1 MTVTQIPI
9 DVDAES
15 FEASLAEM
23 ATFVDDTQDG
33 WTRQVFS
40 DPYRGSREFVA
51 AKMRQAG
58 LDVTLDA
65 GGNVVGRLEGRGSKA
80 GVTLKPIMTGSHTD
94 TVRGGGRF
102 DGIVGVLG
110 AIEAVAAMRRS
121 GVTLNRD
128 LYVVDFL
135 GEEPNEFGISCVGS
149 RSLAGVLIPEH
160 LNMIGASG
168 DTLGDT
174 LAKVGINPD
183 SALRNAWAPNSL
195 HAYIELHIEQGPL
208 LEKSGHDIGV
218 VTAIAGIDRL
228 MARFVGR
235 ADHAGATPMD
245 GRLDALSAAAAA
257 VLTIEREGCGAPVH
271 GVATTGR
278 IESYPGSFNVVPSEA
293 RLWAE
298 LRSTDQSW
306 LHGVKGRLAEQI
318 GLEANRRGVSHMIE
332 WLTDQDAVPTEPAI
346 RDRIALCAERLG
358 YTWTP
363 VPSGAGHDAAH
374 MVHLGPMGMIFIPS
388 VGGRSHCPEEFTP
401 IEDIARGIH
410 VLAKTLSEL
419 DVTTSLAS

>member
-1 MTVTQIPI
+1 MTQTLIEPDAQSVEAAIA
-9 DVDAES
+9 DLAGYVDS
-15 FEASLAEM
+15 
-23 ATFVDDTQDG
+23 TQDG

-40 DPYRGSREFVA
+40 DPYRASREFVA
-51 AKMRQAG
+51 KRMHDAG
-58 LDVTLDA
+58 LEVTHDA
-65 GGNVVGRLEGRGSKA
+65 GGNVVGRLPGRASAA
-80 GVTLKPIMTGSHTD
+80 GLALKPILTGSHTD

-110 AIEAVAAMRRS
+110 AIEAVEALHRA

-128 LYVVDFL
+128 LFVVDFL

-149 RSLAGVLIPEH
+149 RSIAGILLPEH
-160 LNMIGASG
+160 LDMTGASG
-168 DTLGDT
+168 QSMGNTLT
-174 LAKVGINPD
+174 AVGLDPQA
-183 SALRNAWAPNSL
+183 ALRNAWAPGSL

-208 LEKSGHDIGV
+208 LEQSGHEIGV

-228 MARFVGR
+228 MAKFIGR
-235 ADHAGATPMD
+235 SDHAGATPMD
-245 GRLDALSAAAAA
+245 ARLDALTAAAAA

-298 LRSTDQSW
+298 LRSTDSEW
-306 LHGVKGRLAEQI
+306 LSGAKGRLAKEI
-318 GLEANRRGVSHMIE
+318 GLEADRRGVSHMIE
-332 WLTDQDAVPTEPAI
+332 WLTDQDAVPTAPAI
-346 RDRIALCAERLG
+346 RDVIAASADRLG
-358 YTWTP
+358 HTWAA

-388 VGGRSHCPEEFTP
+388 TGGRSHCAEEFTP
-401 IEDIARGIH
+401 TADIVRGIR
-410 VLAKTLSEL
+410 VLAETLSEL
-419 DVTTSLAS
+419 DRAETLAA

>member
-1 MTVTQIPI
+1 MTTALIEP
-9 DVDAES
+9 DAQAV
-15 FEASLAEM
+15 EASIAELAG
-23 ATFVDDTQDG
+23 FVDSTQDG

-40 DPYRGSREFVA
+40 DPYRASRELVA
-51 AKMRQAG
+51 ARMRDAG
-58 LDVTLDA
+58 MDVTLDA
-65 GGNVVGRLEGRGSKA
+65 GGNVVGRLAGRASQVGL
-80 GVTLKPIMTGSHTD
+80 TLKPIMTGSHTD

-102 DGIVGVLG
+102 DGVVGVLG
-110 AIEAVAAMRRS
+110 AVEAVAAMRRS

-149 RSLAGVLIPEH
+149 RSIAGVLLPEH
-160 LNMIGASG
+160 LDMAGTSG
-168 DTLGDT
+168 QTMGRTLEG
-174 LAKVGINPD
+174 VGLDPQA
-183 SALRNAWAPNSL
+183 ALNNAWGKDSL

-208 LEKSGHDIGV
+208 LERSGHEIGV

-228 MARFVGR
+228 MARFIGR

-245 GRLDALSAAAAA
+245 ARLDALGAAASA

-298 LRSTDQSW
+298 LRSTDSEW
-306 LHGVKGRLAEQI
+306 LSGVKGRLAREI
-318 GLEANRRGVSHMIE
+318 GLEADRRGVSHMIE
-332 WLTDQDAVPTEPAI
+332 WLTDQDAVPTAPAI
-346 RDRIALCAERLG
+346 RDLIARGADRLG
-358 YTWTP
+358 HSWTP

-388 VGGRSHCPEEFTP
+388 AGGRSHCAEEFTP
-401 IEDIARGIH
+401 TEDIVRGIS
-410 VLAKTLSEL
+410 VLAETLQEL
-419 DVTTSLAS
+419 DHAETLAA

>member
-1 MTVTQIPI
+1 MTQIPLEA
-9 DVDAES
+9 DAQS
-15 FEASLAEM
+15 VEASLAEL
-23 ATFVDDTQDG
+23 AGFVDDTQEG

-40 DPYRGSREFVA
+40 DPYRASREFVA
-51 AKMRQAG
+51 GKMRDAG
-58 LDVTLDA
+58 LEVTLDG
-65 GGNVVGRLEGRGSKA
+65 GGNVVGRLPGRASAA
-80 GVTLKPIMTGSHTD
+80 GLSLKPIMTGSHTD

-121 GVTLNRD
+121 GVALNRD

-149 RSLAGVLIPEH
+149 RSLAGVLLPEH
-160 LNMIGASG
+160 LDMPGTSG
-168 DTLGDT
+168 QSMGRTLE
-174 LAKVGINPD
+174 AVGLDPQA
-183 SALRNAWAPNSL
+183 ALDNAWGRNSL

-208 LEKSGHDIGV
+208 LERSGHEIGV

-228 MARFVGR
+228 MARFIGR

-245 GRLDALSAAAAA
+245 ARLDALGAAASA

-298 LRSTDQSW
+298 LRSTDQGW
-306 LHGVKGRLAEQI
+306 LSGAKGRLAREI
-318 GLEANRRGVSHMIE
+318 GLEADRRGVSHMIE
-332 WLTDQDAVPTEPAI
+332 WLTDQDAVPTAPAI
-346 RDRIALCAERLG
+346 RDLVARSADRLG
-358 YTWTP
+358 FSWAP

-388 VGGRSHCPEEFTP
+388 TGGRSHCPEEFTP
-401 IEDIARGIH
+401 TADIVRGIQ
-410 VLAKTLSEL
+410 VLAETLAEL
-419 DVTTSLAS
+419 DRTDSLAA